1 MIQDIIQWLTNNYVE
16 VLGFITALIYLY
28 FSIKQKIWLW
38 PFGIATSAFYI
49 YVFFVSKFYADMGL
63 QVYYL
68 LISFYGWYNWLYGKK
83 TKQAE
88 NRKLPVSRLSLRLFY
103 LLLPITIGLI
113 IAIAFILI
121 RYTDSPIP
129 WWDSF
134 TTALSIVATWMLARK
149 ILEHWIIWIV
159 VDAVSMGLYIYKGL
173 FLTVVLFF
181 IYTSLAVIGYF
192 EWKKEIKSK
201 IQNG

>member
-1 MIQDIIQWLTNNYVE
+1 M
-16 VLGFITALIYLY
+16 
-28 FSIKQKIWLW
+28 
-38 PFGIATSAFYI
+38 
-49 YVFFVSKFYADMGL
+49 SKFYADMGL

-68 LISFYGWYNWLYGKK
+68 VISFYGWYNWLYGKK
-83 TKQAE
+83 REQAD
-88 NRKLPVSRLSLRLFY
+88 NRKLPVSRLSLRLIY
-103 LLLPITIGLI
+103 SLIPVTAGLF
-113 IAIAFILI
+113 IAIAFILV

-149 ILEHWIIWIV
+149 ILEHWIIWII

-192 EWKKEIKSK
+192 EWKKEIKYRNQK
-201 IQNG
+201 E